1 MEEAQGIQIAQVASD
16 SYIIGGE
23 TQSRGRKMMCS

>member
-1 MEEAQGIQIAQVASD
+1 MEEAQGTQIAQVASD

-23 TQSRGRKMMCS
+23 HRAGDER